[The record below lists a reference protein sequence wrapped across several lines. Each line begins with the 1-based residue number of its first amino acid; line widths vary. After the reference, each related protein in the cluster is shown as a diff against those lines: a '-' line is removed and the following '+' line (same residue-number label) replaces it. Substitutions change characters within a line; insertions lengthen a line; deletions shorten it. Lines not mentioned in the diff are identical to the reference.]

1 MFLVRDNKDWKE
13 FYFIEKV
20 KNAIQA
26 KKKLRE
32 TCEKTVLTVSVKTG
46 FQNFD
51 VKNAPRFWKSGWNQE
66 DKAKVPIEA
75 NWRTTIRKIATRI
88 CRICRLFII
97 ALNDL
102 VFHVIMKKN
111 KIIFWTIRY

>member
-75 NWRTTIRKIATRI
+75 NWRTTIRKIATRSNLSNSI
-88 CRICRLFII
+88 VHNRVKRFGVSC
-97 ALNDL
+97 DYE
-102 VFHVIMKKN
+102 KK
-111 KIIFWTIRY
+111 